1 MTEKNQIE
9 YLEELM
15 VQVDCGMSQFHHEVG
30 RFASKVMRHIPGDE
44 VLPFSKAVKVNTWNR
59 GYDFTAKGIMKRKG
73 DDSIMIV
80 GEYFSK
86 EDSEFLSYVCGY
98 KHDKAIFNAIKD
110 ALLYPPIKEQQFK
123 NELIALSVHELETS
137 ENYEHTRETG
147 F

>member
-1 MTEKNQIE
+1 MTEKKQIE

-15 VQVDCGMSQFHHEVG
+15 VQVDCDMSQFHHGVG
-30 RFASKVMRHIPGDE
+30 RFASEVMRYIPGDE
-44 VLPFSKAVKVNTWNR
+44 VLPFNKAVKVETWNR
-59 GYDFTAKGIMKRKG
+59 GYDFTAKGIMKRKS

-80 GEYFSK
+80 GEYFGK
-86 EDSEFLSYVCGY
+86 EDSEFLSYVWGY
-98 KHDKAIFNAIKD
+98 KHDKAIFTALKD